1 MEPAPFTKQCYGKPK
16 RGVIFYFCGWRM
28 PLAVYLPVYWL
39 ANLAGYSVHAYS
51 LAEHHVMEA
60 DNKGFLEQLKAITDD
75 VEADVLGLQDQGVAF
90 FAAFGNSIGSE
101 LALACTKA
109 VPAISA
115 VILNTMR
122 GSTSE
127 FLWHSPYGR
136 TWRALFEIQGYSE
149 ATLYNE
155 LRPVEACENLDRL
168 GKRRV
173 LLYYSKADKT
183 IPPHNTE
190 LFVEALTASG
200 VKHRII
206 TNRYLGHF
214 MASVK
219 NHMLLWVWL
228 SFLRQ
233 AEHRLR
239 SHS

>member
-1 MEPAPFTKQCYGKPK
+1 MRDTLFKKRTYGKPR

-28 PLAVYLPVYWL
+28 PIGVYLPVYWL
-39 ANLAGYSVHAYS
+39 ANIAGYSVHAYS
-51 LAEHHVMEA
+51 LAEHYVMEA
-60 DNKGFLEQLKAITDD
+60 DNKGFLEQLRAIVDD
-75 VEADVLGLQDQGVAF
+75 VEASVLGFQDQGVTF

-115 VILNTMR
+115 AVLNTMR

-136 TWRALFEIQGYSE
+136 TWRSLYESQGYSE

-155 LRPVEACENLDRL
+155 LRPVEACENLDKL

-183 IPPHNTE
+183 IPPYNTE
-190 LFVEALTASG
+190 LFVEALAASG
-200 VKHRII
+200 VKHRIVR
-206 TNRYLGHF
+206 NRYLGHF
-214 MASVK
+214 WASVK
-219 NHMLLWVWL
+219 NHMRFWIWWR
-228 SFLRQ
+228 FLRQ
-233 AEHRLR
+233 AEHRLHT
-239 SHS
+239 HS